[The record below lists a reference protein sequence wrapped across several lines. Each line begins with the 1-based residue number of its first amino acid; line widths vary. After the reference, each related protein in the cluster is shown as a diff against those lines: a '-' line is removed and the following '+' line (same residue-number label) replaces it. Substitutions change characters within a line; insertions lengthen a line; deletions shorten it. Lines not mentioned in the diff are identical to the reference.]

1 MAIKNL
7 ETKISKGYQTVVPAK
22 LRKAYGISPGDRI
35 IWEEG
40 KGEIRIRIKKK
51 KSLQEIIGM
60 VSGREETDAVELKKK
75 AQRGEL

>member
-22 LRKAYGISPGDRI
+22 LRKAYGISPGDRT

-40 KGEIRIRIKKK
+40 KGEIKNQDQKEK
-51 KSLQEIIGM
+51 ELQEIIGM
-60 VSGREETDAVELKKK
+60 VSGREGMDAVELKKK